1 MCELIG
7 IFLLNL
13 LRRLYSIKNIVLY
26 RDDGL
31 SIFKNCSGPQM
42 GKIKK
47 RLQKVFKDI
56 LKAFNDFKKKQKV
69 YEVMFF
75 DK

>member
-56 LKAFNDFKKKQKV
+56 LKAFNDFKNKQKV

>member
-7 IFLLNL
+7 TFLLNL
-13 LRRLYSIKNIVLY
+13 LGRLYDIKNIVLY

-42 GKIKK
+42 EKIKK

-56 LKAFNDFKKKQKV
+56 LKAFNDFKNKQKSL
-69 YEVMFF
+69 
-75 DK
+75 

>member
-47 RLQKVFKDI
+47 RLQKVFKDM
-56 LKAFNDFKKKQKV
+56 LKAFNDFKNKQKV

>member
-13 LRRLYSIKNIVLY
+13 LGRLYDIKNIFLY

-42 GKIKK
+42 EKIKK

-56 LKAFNDFKKKQKV
+56 LKAFNDFKSKQKSLWSNV
-69 YEVMFF
+69 FW
-75 DK
+75 

>member
-26 RDDGL
+26 RNDGL

-56 LKAFNDFKKKQKV
+56 LKAFNDFKNKQKV